1 MLMVAA
7 LALLSA
13 SGEVEF
19 TGVGE
24 YPVIKVTPDINTG
37 LDMIYVVYDTQG
49 VGMSYKSDNGKRP
62 IWESFGMRGA
72 AYSEEVNDVQWDGI
86 TTKVQQV
93 QPNTGYVITEEL
105 GAKPFYCWVVN
116 YADYMMSLND
126 IFFENEKPCT
136 LLKLRVDGIA
146 HSIPYSTIDG
156 RMMLLDR
163 EIELTYS
170 TLVWD
175 SGIKEWQEKTVTD
188 KFDSLDNAIQL
199 DQPLCN
205 TVFQLWIDRF
215 LKEWDIKDMEKF
227 IESRYFETQA
237 VACEATAVND
247 REESASG
254 ENGEENGEENEEE
267 GEEEGEDE
275 GELGGSAPVHIV
287 FTGKPTDAVVYR
299 VWEIATD
306 PEFENVI
313 RQFNQDELDY
323 VFDET
328 GDYYVRYKVANA
340 DGTCEASKTFEVNVS
355 ESYLPEN
362 YEIPNVFSPGC
373 TEGINDVWRV
383 WPSDATDKKP
393 KSLIEFHCW
402 IFNRW
407 GSLVYEFTDPE
418 GGWDGKYRGRYV
430 DAGVYFYV
438 ITATGSDGIKYKPRR
453 GDINVL
459 RYSRGEGSSSGNTG
473 GGTNTGGDTEV
484 FE

>member
-1 MLMVAA
+1 MNKRIIMLMVAA

-24 YPVIKVTPDINTG
+24 YPVIKVTPDKNTG

-49 VGMSYKSDNGKRP
+49 VGMSYKSDTGKRP
-62 IWESFGMRGA
+62 IWESFGTRGA
-72 AYSEEVNDVQWDGI
+72 AYSEEVHDVQWDGI
-86 TTKVQQV
+86 TSKLQQV

-126 IFFENEKPCT
+126 IFFESEKSCT
-136 LLKLRVDGIA
+136 LLKLRVDGIVPP
-146 HSIPYSTIDG
+146 IPYYTIVG
-156 RMMLLDR
+156 NLMVLDR
-163 EIELTYS
+163 EIELIYS
-170 TLVWD
+170 TLEWDGGNKVWQD
-175 SGIKEWQEKTVTD
+175 KTVTEKVD
-188 KFDSLDNAIQL
+188 ILDNTIQVE
-199 DQPLCN
+199 QPLCN
-205 TVFQLWIDRF
+205 TVFQLWVDRF
-215 LKEWDIKDMEKF
+215 LKEWNVTDMEKF
-227 IESRYFETQA
+227 IESRYYETHA

-247 REESASG
+247 REESDSG
-254 ENGEENGEENEEE
+254 ETGEENEEE
-267 GEEEGEDE
+267 GEDE
-275 GELGGSAPVHIV
+275 GGLGGSAPVHIV
-287 FTGKPTDAVVYR
+287 FTGYPTDAVVYR

-328 GDYYVRYKVANA
+328 GDYYVRYIVANA
-340 DGTCEASKTFEVNVS
+340 DGTCELIKTFEVSVS

-373 TEGINDVWRV
+373 TEGINDIWKVW
-383 WPSDATDKKP
+383 SSETSSNKKP

-407 GSLVYEFTDPE
+407 GTMVYEFTDPE
-418 GGWDGKYRGRYV
+418 GGWDGKYRGSYV
-430 DAGVYFYV
+430 DTGVYFYV
-438 ITATGSDGIKYKPRR
+438 ITATGSDGIKYKRR

-459 RYSRGEGSSSGNTG
+459 RYSRGEGTPSGGGGSNTG
-473 GGTNTGGDTEV
+473 GGTEDIE
-484 FE
+484 